1 MSENSD
7 IIIYILFNN
16 LKMAIPKN
24 IKFKLSIR
32 SLRDAENARLL
43 YNKCI
48 SSKSYKQAIQV
59 ANALS
64 NAGYKGWDEKV
75 DAVLNILA
83 RR

>member
-1 MSENSD
+1 
-7 IIIYILFNN
+7 
-16 LKMAIPKN
+16 MALPKN

-32 SLRDAENARLL
+32 SLKDAENARLL

-48 SSKSYKQAIQV
+48 SSYSYKQAIQV

-64 NAGYKGWDEKV
+64 KAGYKGWDEKV
-75 DAVLNILA
+75 DAILNILA